1 MANAAGVPL
10 TVYVARLIVADL
22 DCRSLAIT
30 DKRFDPP
37 KEKK

>member
-1 MANAAGVPL
+1 MNSHDNP
-10 TVYVARLIVADL
+10 VALQDWPNSATTIVQIGADP
-22 DCRSLAIT
+22 A